1 MFALRLLLILS
12 LSILAQGDVT
22 KDHDARLKTAVILDT
37 PTTGASTTP
46 SGRTFL
52 KLARVDGTTGSQIV
66 EVLNDG
72 NYTLV
77 PYPNEYWN
85 SWNASTDSQS
95 DSETKYVSAN
105 SQRVGPD
112 GNLWVVDSGALIDG
126 FSNSSKL
133 ISFNLATNEVVR
145 IYYLG
150 DVTTKHGSLN
160 DVRFNGRYAY
170 MTEYTIGSII
180 VLDLETGAARMVL
193 REHKSTVALMPLSA
207 EGRLLR
213 TASTGEL
220 EYIHADQLEVSRDGK
235 WLYYQPGIGYMWRI
249 ETKYLNEALHN
260 ETMADLLPDY
270 VEPFSLTP
278 STGGTAIDAAG
289 NIYYSD
295 GDRQEIRRLSAN
307 GTTELL
313 VRDGRLLWVDAL
325 WIDSHQRLWMCASQL
340 NRGNRFV
347 QPGNRTMT
355 IKKPIYVYTI
365 ETGFGPS
372 PLDHA

>member
-1 MFALRLLLILS
+1 MLALRLLFTLTLS
-12 LSILAQGDVT
+12 TLAQGDVT
-22 KDHDARLKTAVILDT
+22 KDHDARLQTAIILDT

-52 KLARVDGTTGSQIV
+52 KLARIDGTTGSQIV

-72 NYTLV
+72 NSTLV
-77 PYPNEYWN
+77 PYPNEFWN

-95 DSETKYVSAN
+95 DSETKYVRTNA
-105 SQRVGPD
+105 QRVGPD
-112 GNLWVVDSGALIDG
+112 GNLWVVDSGASTDG

-133 ISFNLATNEVVR
+133 ISFNLTKNEVDR

-150 DVTTKHGSLN
+150 DVTTRHGSLN
-160 DVRFNGRYAY
+160 DVRFNGKYAY
-170 MTEYTIGSII
+170 ITEFTIGSII

-207 EGRLLR
+207 EGQLLR
-213 TASTGEL
+213 SASTGKL
-220 EYIHADQLEVSRDGK
+220 QYIHADQLEVSPDGK
-235 WLYYQPGIGYMWRI
+235 WFYYQPASGYMWRI

-270 VEPFSLTP
+270 VETFSLTP
-278 STGGTAIDAAG
+278 STGGTAIDADG

-307 GTTELL
+307 GSTELL
-313 VRDGRLLWVDAL
+313 VRDARLLWVDAL
-325 WIDSHQRLWMCASQL
+325 WIDSDQRLWMCASQL
-340 NRGNRFV
+340 NRGNMFV
-347 QPGNRTMT
+347 QPGNQAMI

-365 ETGFGPS
+365 EAGHYPS